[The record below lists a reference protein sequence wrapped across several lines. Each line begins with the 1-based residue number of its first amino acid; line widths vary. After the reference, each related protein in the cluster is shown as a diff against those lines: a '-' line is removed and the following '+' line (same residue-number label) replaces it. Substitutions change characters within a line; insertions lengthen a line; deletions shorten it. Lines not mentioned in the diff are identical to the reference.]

1 MSPKHS
7 REFLTVQQHILLQQ
21 HEKAPGA
28 SGQFSWLLSGITIAA
43 KIIADRVR
51 RLGLFSLSG
60 AAGADN
66 VQGEAQ
72 QKLDVFAND
81 ILLRTL
87 GMRDSVAILAS
98 EENEEP
104 IVCNVGGGGHYVV
117 LFDPLDGSSNID
129 CNVGVGTIFSILRC
143 DGDGRTEGGASA
155 VLQRGAQQVAAGYVF
170 YGSAVS
176 LAYTTGSGVHL
187 FTLDNAIGAF
197 VLTQE
202 NVQIPKRGGIYSV
215 NEANAPSFPE
225 GYRRFLEWAK
235 TKEAGPYSSRY
246 VGTMVADIHRTLLKG
261 GVFFYPPTAKAPEGK
276 LRLMYE
282 ANPMA
287 LILEQ
292 AGGLAY
298 VGGDR
303 RRILEVEPRS
313 LHQRT
318 PLIMGSPED
327 VERVVGFLGT

>member
-1 MSPKHS
+1 MNSKDEG
-7 REFLTVQQHILLQQ
+7 REFLTIQQHIMLQQ
-21 HEKAPGA
+21 HEKAPRA

-51 RLGLFSLSG
+51 RLGLYQMGG
-60 AAGADN
+60 AAGVSN
-66 VQGEAQ
+66 VQGEEV
-72 QKLDVFAND
+72 QKLDVFANN

-98 EENEEP
+98 EENEQP
-104 IVCNVGGGGHYVV
+104 ILCNVADGGHYIV

-143 DGDGRTEGGASA
+143 DPARASKESSA
-155 VLQRGAQQVAAGYVF
+155 QVLQRGAAQVAAGYVF

-187 FTLDNAIGAF
+187 FTLDSSIGAF

-202 NVQIPKRGGIYSV
+202 NVRIPERGGIYSV

-225 GYRRFLEWAK
+225 GYRRFLDWAK
-235 TKEAGPYSSRY
+235 TKPAGPYSSRY
-246 VGTMVADIHRTLLKG
+246 VGSMVADIHRTLIKG
-261 GVFFYPPTAKAPEGK
+261 GVFFYPPTAKAPDGK
-276 LRLMYE
+276 LRLLYE

-287 LILEQ
+287 MLLEQ
-292 AGGLAY
+292 AGGLAF
-298 VGGDR
+298 VDGTR
-303 RRILEVEPRS
+303 QRILDVAPHS

-318 PLIMGSPED
+318 PLVMGSPAD
-327 VERVVGFLGT
+327 VEKVVSFL